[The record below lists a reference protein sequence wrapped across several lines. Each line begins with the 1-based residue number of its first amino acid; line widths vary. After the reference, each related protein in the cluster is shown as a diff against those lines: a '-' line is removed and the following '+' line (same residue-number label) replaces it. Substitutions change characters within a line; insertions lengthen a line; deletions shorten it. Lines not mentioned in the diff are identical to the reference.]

1 MIALIVFLQALFAL
15 IFPLGKMSL
24 QYAGPFFLVGLR
36 MIIAGIILLIYQYFA
51 DRTHFVFYKKDFMR
65 LILLAIFNIY
75 ITNSFEFWGLQYLDS
90 GKACFIYNFTPFV
103 DAMISYFMFS
113 EKMTFKKLLGLV
125 IGFIGFLPII
135 KLQSGGEAQLPHI
148 GPFSTAELAVATAAS
163 TMAIGWII
171 MRTFSRNSHYSIVTV
186 NALSMTLGGMMSL
199 VHSGFVESWN
209 PILYKPGTFMNM
221 ITLTIIIAFLQNI
234 VCYNLYAWLLKR
246 YSSTLISFIG
256 FTGPLF
262 AALFGW
268 LMLGEVVTKDFYLAG
283 IIVSI
288 GLTLYYQEELRLGYV
303 MDPDQ

>member
-24 QYAGPFFLVGLR
+24 EYAGPFFLVGLR
-36 MIIAGIILLIYQYFA
+36 MIIAGIILLIYQFFA
-51 DRTHFVFYKKDFMR
+51 DRKHFVFYKKDFMR
-65 LILLAIFNIY
+65 LILLALFNIY

-113 EKMTFKKLLGLV
+113 EKMTFKKFLGLT

-135 KLQSGGEAQLPHI
+135 KLQGGGEAQLPHI
-148 GPFSTAELAVATAAS
+148 GWFSMAELAVIIAAS

-171 MRTFSRNSHYSIVTV
+171 MRTFSRNPDYSIVTV
-186 NALSMTLGGMMSL
+186 NALSMVLGGAMSMI
-199 VHSGFVESWN
+199 HSGFVESWS
-209 PILYKPGTFMNM
+209 PTPYKTGTFFHM
-221 ITLTIIIAFLQNI
+221 ITLTLVIAFLQNI
-234 VCYNLYAWLLKR
+234 VCYNLYAWLLRR

-268 LMLGEVVTKDFYLAG
+268 IMLGEVVTKDFYLAG

-288 GLTLYYQEELRLGYV
+288 GLTMYYQEEIRLGYV
-303 MDPDQ
+303 MDPQ